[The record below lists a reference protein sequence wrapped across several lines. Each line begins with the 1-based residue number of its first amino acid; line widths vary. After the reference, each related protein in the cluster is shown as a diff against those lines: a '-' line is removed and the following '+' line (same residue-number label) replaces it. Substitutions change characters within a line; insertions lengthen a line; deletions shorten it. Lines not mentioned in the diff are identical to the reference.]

1 MDYAIDTLQIRMHN
15 VSVEKPANEI
25 EKKVKLDKLKQLKKS
40 ISHLVL
46 LNSMINDK
54 FLLDGVRE
62 CELILKDTGYF
73 RIDIL
78 GTGTITRMHIYNKD
92 LYRLKKIK

>member
-15 VSVEKPANEI
+15 VSIEKPANEI

-46 LNSMINDK
+46 LNSRINDK
-54 FLLDGVRE
+54 FLLDGVQE
-62 CELILKDTGYF
+62 CELIWKDPEYF